1 LALDFDLSDWFHKE
15 LGEDSPGV
23 AEIKKTFYES
33 PREEIQPLLDSH
45 LEDILQAIEDA
56 GFSEPT
62 YVIMSGYGHHVY
74 WWTECGGVDIERMRK
89 ANRWLMQSINEIG
102 GSAVADTAAKDIGTR
117 LLRPPGSF
125 NRKGQTPVEVVQVY
139 ETERADSSFRV
150 PSVIPS
156 VSFSQATPTRPSNP
170 FAGIGTAQ
178 GPQHT
183 SFSTANL
190 KGRWSGQYNT
200 LRELVDAELTDTNR
214 LRLQCPFHTGSCTDS
229 AFLTRNNQG
238 QPYLVCTS
246 SSDGLTYWDS
256 DWIPPRQQAQVV
268 AVLTTTRQGGFRNS
282 LENAVSVLTQDT
294 RWAGR
299 LWYNERSFFEMI
311 DDRQLMDADVINA
324 RIWIQKHYGFEP
336 GKNTMFDAFT
346 SVVYQNRIN
355 PLTDWLDSLDWD
367 GSARMDTWMENAFD
381 CEESDYYRQ
390 VARKFLISAIARA
403 YEPGC
408 KVDTVLMLIGTQ
420 GLGKSTLLRT
430 LTGDAWFGD
439 TDLPLSNKDS
449 YIMLA
454 RAWIYEIAELTSFKR
469 ADADKVKAF
478 ITSQVDS
485 FRKPFERKTID
496 YPRHTCIVA
505 SSNNET
511 PLNDPTGSRRFWP
524 VYMHEYADLTWLKAN
539 REQLWAEAREA
550 YKAGEVWHLSREMEK
565 EQQRLAEERFTEEDP
580 VKGVLVRWIER
591 PGHETFTL
599 TDIYQKALAGA
610 SASSNRITRLL
621 KELGAA
627 PLKQSREN
635 RLRIRYW
642 LKPGSALPEGHEYRD
657 LDTAQRHIRTLNN
670 VIPLA
675 PVSSLD

>member
-1 LALDFDLSDWFHKE
+1 
-15 LGEDSPGV
+15 
-23 AEIKKTFYES
+23 
-33 PREEIQPLLDSH
+33 
-45 LEDILQAIEDA
+45 
-56 GFSEPT
+56 
-62 YVIMSGYGHHVY
+62 
-74 WWTECGGVDIERMRK
+74 
-89 ANRWLMQSINEIG
+89 
-102 GSAVADTAAKDIGTR
+102 
-117 LLRPPGSF
+117 
-125 NRKGQTPVEVVQVY
+125 
-139 ETERADSSFRV
+139 
-150 PSVIPS
+150 
-156 VSFSQATPTRPSNP
+156 
-170 FAGIGTAQ
+170 
-178 GPQHT
+178 
-183 SFSTANL
+183 
-190 KGRWSGQYNT
+190 
-200 LRELVDAELTDTNR
+200 
-214 LRLQCPFHTGSCTDS
+214 
-229 AFLTRNNQG
+229 
-238 QPYLVCTS
+238 
-246 SSDGLTYWDS
+246 
-256 DWIPPRQQAQVV
+256 
-268 AVLTTTRQGGFRNS
+268 
-282 LENAVSVLTQDT
+282 
-294 RWAGR
+294 
-299 LWYNERSFFEMI
+299 
-311 DDRQLMDADVINA
+311 
-324 RIWIQKHYGFEP
+324 
-336 GKNTMFDAFT
+336 
-346 SVVYQNRIN
+346 
-355 PLTDWLDSLDWD
+355 
-367 GSARMDTWMENAFD
+367 
-381 CEESDYYRQ
+381 
-390 VARKFLISAIARA
+390 
-403 YEPGC
+403 
-408 KVDTVLMLIGTQ
+408 MLIGTQ